1 MKYFAL
7 IILFISL
14 HISAFSQGEQQV
26 AQADEITYVG
36 LDFTQAVVIGESVTG
51 EELVNKFFRAWNN
64 VVYSEESKYD
74 FAKTFKKKNV
84 KRDISYIS
92 KINDQRDPEDVVAY
106 ENQTITEDELVQHI
120 NSYEIEGSGVGL
132 VFVVENFNKLEEEGT
147 MWVTFFDMDTKK
159 VLMAKHMSGD
169 AGGFG
174 MKNFWARTVYNV
186 LNNSKKKYKKWIK

>member
-1 MKYFAL
+1 MKYVAILLAVISFQINAFA
-7 IILFISL
+7 
-14 HISAFSQGEQQV
+14 QGEQQV

-36 LDFTQAVVIGESVTG
+36 LDCTKLVVIGESVSG
-51 EELVNKFFRAWNN
+51 EELVNKFFKAWNN

-106 ENQTITEDELVQHI
+106 ENQTITEDELVNHI
-120 NSYEIEGSGVGL
+120 NTYEIEGTGVGL
-132 VFVVENFNKLEEEGT
+132 VFVLENFNKLDEEGT

-186 LNNSKKKYKKWIK
+186 LNDSKKKYKKWIK